1 MLPDSDAAICH
12 DHVNRTVCHVRI
24 RLCADN
30 RTDAAGDV
38 VVAGRDVG
46 RERAERLEWGAH
58 APSRA
63 LVSAP
68 ADHTSV
74 TDTDRRGRQSE
85 HARRVCSPVFL
96 DQGHDTWPDGP
107 CGSHFNSTWAKCFNS
122 TRGKHFR
129 ECPCGSHL
137 GKISFPLCSR
147 QRFKIRGSQNL
158 HLPNGDLIEPLEPFD
173 LRQTQRQYSGGRMC
187 RHTGLISR

>member
-74 TDTDRRGRQSE
+74 TNTDRRGRQSE
-85 HARRVCSPVFL
+85 HARRVCCPVFL
-96 DQGHDTWPDGP
+96 DHVHGHLARWPVRL
-107 CGSHFNSTWAKCFNS
+107 A
-122 TRGKHFR
+122 
-129 ECPCGSHL
+129 
-137 GKISFPLCSR
+137 
-147 QRFKIRGSQNL
+147 
-158 HLPNGDLIEPLEPFD
+158 PFD
-173 LRQTQRQYSGGRMC
+173 HHLHAFG
-187 RHTGLISR
+187 SRAPGQFALHFEFAEYA